1 MTEVGRKRNV
11 CFLGCFTAKR
21 TLILARRSAVS
32 DPMRTS
38 SRALDALGKSWPA
51 IWRHVSMSEDDRNC
65 RASAAA
71 RSYGKWA
78 SASGAR
84 MHPIAHSPNH
94 DE

>member
-1 MTEVGRKRNV
+1 
-11 CFLGCFTAKR
+11 
-21 TLILARRSAVS
+21 
-32 DPMRTS
+32 
-38 SRALDALGKSWPA
+38 
-51 IWRHVSMSEDDRNC
+51 MSEDDRNC